1 MPQEIEHAY
10 LKNESSN
17 LQRELWKPHQKKK
30 KKIIIMI
37 VRIKNNKK
45 IKKEKVSKILLIEF
59 WMPMGQQL
67 LIYSKD

>member
-1 MPQEIEHAY
+1 MPI
-10 LKNESSN
+10 LKMNPQIYKEN
-17 LQRELWKPHQKKK
+17 YGNHTKKK
-30 KKIIIMI
+30 KIIIIMI

-67 LIYSKD
+67 LIYSKDWL

>member
-1 MPQEIEHAY
+1 MPI
-10 LKNESSN
+10 LKMNPQIYKEN
-17 LQRELWKPHQKKK
+17 YGIHTK
-30 KKIIIMI
+30 KKIIIIIMI
-37 VRIKNNKK
+37 IRIKNNKK

>member
-1 MPQEIEHAY
+1 MPI
-10 LKNESSN
+10 LKMNPQIYKEN
-17 LQRELWKPHQKKK
+17 YGNHTKKK

-59 WMPMGQQL
+59 
-67 LIYSKD
+67 